1 MAQKLTRQQKE
12 AVALLSFGTLLEYFD
27 LLLYVHLSVLLN
39 DLFFPKTDPM
49 MAKLLGATAFCMTF
63 VLRPV
68 GGYVIGRIGDAI
80 GRKSTIFITTF
91 IMAGT
96 CLTMATLPT
105 YEEIGIW
112 ATVMLLLC
120 RMFQGFSS
128 LGEIMGTYVYLTET
142 LKSPYKYIACGTI
155 NLMAKIGGFFALGIA
170 SLVLNS
176 SFGWRYAFF
185 YGAIIAVI
193 GFVARI
199 RLRETPEF
207 ANYQCRMKII
217 KKLDQRYVVKE
228 RVNKKALVG
237 LFFNIIKTPIGFYV
251 AYVYLGDFMKS
262 NMGMTARQVIN
273 HNFKFSMI
281 AIFILCCFAY
291 LYKFIH
297 PIKII
302 KVSIFVL
309 VIALLIT
316 PYCLANIH
324 ALGGEIIIFALQVG
338 VELVAFTSILIWFKY
353 FPVSKRF
360 TTVAT
365 TFGISSATGYA
376 VSSYGLIPLTAWF
389 GHYGIWVLYLPFVA
403 GLIWATDCLTKLEKD
418 SGAYDDYPDEPRNKD
433 TASYE
438 EDFNYELDEEYE
450 PYSNKCVYSTDL
462 LSKLEAISKRDG
474 VKLNMKLVEKAIT
487 FAKKW
492 HDGQMR
498 KTGDHPFYFHPLKVA
513 EMVAEH
519 YCKTDMIVASILH
532 DVVEDSECTVKTIEK
547 EFNQRIAEMVDRLTK
562 IRFESGKRI
571 KLTLE
576 QTLEK
581 LIKLGDHETLF
592 IKQMDRNHNL
602 ETIEGLKPKKQQKMA
617 KETNNHLVKWIAVI
631 GDKLGIKSGLLLE
644 DKMYNMDEKILNN
657 MVGEKD

>member
-1 MAQKLTRQQKE
+1 MAKKLTRQQKE

-27 LLLYVHLSVLLN
+27 LMLYVHLSVLLN

-49 MAKLLGATAFCMTF
+49 MAKVLAATAFCMTF

-96 CLTMATLPT
+96 CLTMALFPT
-105 YEEIGIW
+105 YEEVGIW
-112 ATVMLLLC
+112 ATVVILLC

-128 LGEIMGTYVYLTET
+128 LGEVIGACVYLAET
-142 LKSPYKYIACGTI
+142 LQSPHKYIANGI
-155 NLMAKIGGFFALGIA
+155 IEIMGMIGSFLALGVA
-170 SLVLNS
+170 SLVINS
-176 SFGWRYAFF
+176 NFNWRVAFF
-185 YGAIIAVI
+185 IGAGVAAI
-193 GFVARI
+193 GIVART

-207 ANYQCRMKII
+207 ANYKCRMKILN
-217 KKLDQRYVVKE
+217 KLDQRYVIKE
-228 RVNKKALVG
+228 RVDKKTVVWF
-237 LFFNIIKTPIGFYV
+237 FFNILLTPICFYFT
-251 AYVYLGDFMKS
+251 YIYLGDFMKS
-262 NMGMTARQVIN
+262 NMGMTAEQVIN
-273 HNFKFSMI
+273 HNFKFSILEI
-281 AIFILCCFAY
+281 AILCCFAY

-302 KVSIFVL
+302 KASTFVL
-309 VIALLIT
+309 VTELLLM
-316 PYCLANIH
+316 PYCLKNIH
-324 ALGGEIIIFALQVG
+324 VLGGEYMIFALQVG
-338 VELVAFTSILIWFKY
+338 MELAASMNILVWFKH
-353 FPVSKRF
+353 FPVSMRF

-389 GHYGIWVLYLPFVA
+389 GHYGIWALYLPVVIGF
-403 GLIWATDCLTKLEKD
+403 IWALNYLTKLEKD
-418 SGAYDDYPDEPRNKD
+418 RDAYDNYPDEPRNKD
-433 TASYE
+433 TALYE

-450 PYSNKCVYSTDL
+450 PYGNKCVYSTDL
-462 LSKLEAISKRDG
+462 LSKLEAISREEN

-532 DVVEDSECTVKTIEK
+532 DVVEDSECTVKTVDK
-547 EFNQRIAEMVDRLTK
+547 EFNQRIAEMADRLTK
-562 IRFESGKRI
+562 KKFKDGKWI

-576 QTLEK
+576 QTLNNLHK
-581 LIKLGDHETLF
+581 LNDIETMF
-592 IKQMDRNHNL
+592 IKQMDRQHNL
-602 ETIEGLKPKKQQKMA
+602 DTAEGLSPDKQKKMA
-617 KETNNHLVKWIAVI
+617 KETNNHLIKRVAII
-631 GDKLGIKSGLLLE
+631 GDKLAIAEKMELE
-644 DKMYNMDEKILNN
+644 DKMYKLDMQILRHTKI
-657 MVGEKD
+657 